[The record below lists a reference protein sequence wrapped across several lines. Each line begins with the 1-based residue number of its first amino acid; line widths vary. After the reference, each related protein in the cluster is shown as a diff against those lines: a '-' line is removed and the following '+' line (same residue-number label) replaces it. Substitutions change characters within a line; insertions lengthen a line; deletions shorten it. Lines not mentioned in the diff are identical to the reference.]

1 MDISDDP
8 RIKDFFNNRDL
19 RKSTRLN
26 YIRDLLLYCSATDL
40 TPSELIAEAENEEDE
55 GVRLRSRKIRSHLI
69 TFRSYLEDNNY
80 APSRIRVAMT
90 TARTFYNEFEIQIP
104 KVKVKSVEK
113 NDNRD
118 ILTKEQIRKAYH
130 KADSKFKAAILLH
143 MSSGM
148 GTSEVLGLTIGDFL
162 KAISKCS
169 ETAAK
174 GPLHIPLIRSEVGED
189 CIATWRI
196 SRVKT
201 NMPYTTF
208 SSPESVIAILNYLE
222 ERDVLKRE
230 YSLFRSAKGEWVQT
244 KASYVYHFQVL
255 NDKCKLGKQGRWNLF
270 RTHNLRKFFATT
282 LYRAGI
288 NQLACDWMLGHRI
301 DKITDAYFLADDGHL
316 KDAYMKALSD
326 LSLARTETIHVE
338 SEEVK
343 EIIRELDKK
352 DQEIQ
357 NILQEQEKKDREI
370 EEIKSKL
377 AGLDD
382 LDKLLNKPKV
392 KRAIEEELKS

>member
-26 YIRDLLLYCSATDL
+26 YIRDLQLYSLAVDMK
-40 TPSELIAEAENEEDE
+40 PDELIAEAEMEEE
-55 GVRLRSRKIRSHLI
+55 RSVRLRSRKIRSHLI
-69 TFRSYLEDNNY
+69 TFRSYLENNNY
-80 APSRIRVAMT
+80 APGRIRVAMT
-90 TARTFYNEFEIQIP
+90 TVRTFYNEFEIQIP
-104 KVKVKSVEK
+104 KVKVKSVEE
-113 NDNRD
+113 NGNRE

-148 GTSEVLGLTIGDFL
+148 GTSEVLNLTIGDFL
-162 KAISKCS
+162 KAITKCS

-174 GPLHIPLIRSEVGED
+174 GPLLISQIRSEVGED

-222 ERDVLKRE
+222 ERDILKKE
-230 YSLFRSAKGEWVQT
+230 YPLFRSAKGEWAQT

-301 DKITDAYFLADDGHL
+301 DKVTGTYFLADDGHL
-316 KDAYMKALSD
+316 KDAYIKALPD

-338 SEEVK
+338 SDEVK
-343 EIIRELDKK
+343 EIVRELDKK
-352 DQEIQ
+352 DQEIR
-357 NILQEQEKKDREI
+357 NIKQEQEKKDE
-370 EEIKSKL
+370 KL
-377 AGLDD
+377 ESMEKRMELMDD
-382 LDKLLNKPKV
+382 M
-392 KRAIEEELKS
+392 LKKMVEKQLPND